1 MKTEFNVF
9 LDTNIY
15 VSNQFNII
23 SNSRFESLKD
33 FISNDEVSLYINE
46 IVIKECESKIMDRV
60 DEINNELKKL
70 TKTLDWDLIR
80 ESEYRKQ

>member
-1 MKTEFNVF
+1 MKTKFNVF